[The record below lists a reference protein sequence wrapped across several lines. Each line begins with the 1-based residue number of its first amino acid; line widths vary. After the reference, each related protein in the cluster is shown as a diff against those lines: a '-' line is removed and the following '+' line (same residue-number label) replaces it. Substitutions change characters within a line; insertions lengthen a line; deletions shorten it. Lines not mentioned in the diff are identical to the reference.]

1 MSANVKL
8 IWSDLVLALKG
19 ASGAQ
24 GWHFGLH
31 ERDALFLWTR
41 GSGYVQAAC

>member
-8 IWSDLVLALKG
+8 SWNDLVLALTG
-19 ASGAQ
+19 VSGAQ

-31 ERDALFLWTR
+31 EKDALFL
-41 GSGYVQAAC
+41 

>member
-8 IWSDLVLALKG
+8 SWNDLVLALTE
-19 ASGAQ
+19 AR

-31 ERDALFLWTR
+31 EKDALFL
-41 GSGYVQAAC
+41 